1 MYQNEM
7 NRICATTHKLTF
19 ITFQGIVITI
29 KYLLN
34 INKLKHK
41 NQHKP

>member
-19 ITFQGIVITI
+19 NTFQGIVIPI
-29 KYLLN
+29 KYLY
-34 INKLKHK
+34 ISNKLKYK